1 MGLERIIVNICLI
14 EYSKRTFYQM
24 TWLRKETLFEYCV
37 IKYGTLPL
45 FCYLCFYMMILKPV
59 NFLI

>member
-1 MGLERIIVNICLI
+1 MA
-14 EYSKRTFYQM
+14 
-24 TWLRKETLFEYCV
+24 WLQKEALFEYYV
-37 IKYGTLPL
+37 IKYGILLL

>member
-1 MGLERIIVNICLI
+1 
-14 EYSKRTFYQM
+14 M
-24 TWLRKETLFEYCV
+24 TWLQKEALFEYCV

-45 FCYLCFYMMILKPV
+45 FCYLCFYMTILKPV